1 MASDEALE
9 RWTSLQRFVP
19 YVGLLVGFGL
29 TATIR
34 DGDWPSI
41 PVAAGVAVAMA
52 AYVWLTAPP
61 TGRVRLPGPVFFAG
75 WWVLA
80 GALVV
85 CSPWF
90 GFAVFVGY
98 LFAPEVLPGRSW
110 FAGVVATAV
119 LVATCQAGGLP
130 PLEPVF
136 LAVWAAVV
144 AVNAT
149 LATAFTYFGMLS
161 EQQSERRKVTIDELA
176 EANEKLAA
184 AMEENAGLHA
194 QLLVQAREAGVLDE
208 RQRLAGEIH
217 DTIAQGLTGIVAQL
231 QAART
236 ARDAASHDRHLDN
249 AASLA
254 RTSLDEARRSV
265 QALRPQQL
273 EAARLPEALADVA
286 TRWSEVNGVPAT
298 LTVTGEARQLH
309 PEVEVALLRSGQEA
323 LANVAKHAGASRV
336 GVTLSYMED
345 LVTLDVVD
353 DGCGFTPGTAP
364 HGPGGFGLD
373 GMRQRVLRVAGTL
386 EVESTPG
393 EGTAICATV
402 PAIPAGAGAP
412 PAPAPASAAVRRG

>member
-1 MASDEALE
+1 MASDESLE
-9 RWTSLQRFVP
+9 RFTALQRFVP
-19 YVGLLVGFGL
+19 YAGLVVGLAL
-29 TATIR
+29 TAGIR
-34 DGDWPSI
+34 DEDWPSI
-41 PVAAGVAVAMA
+41 PVAAGLALLMA

-61 TGRVRLPGPVFFAG
+61 TARLRLPGPVFFAG
-75 WWVLA
+75 WAVL
-80 GALVV
+80 GASLVA

-98 LFAPEVLPGRSW
+98 MFAPDVLPGRW
-110 FAGVVATAV
+110 WLAGVLVTAT

-136 LAVWAAVV
+136 LTVWFAVV
-144 AVNAT
+144 LVNAS
-149 LATAFTYFGMLS
+149 LATAFTYFGIAS
-161 EQQSERRKVTIDELA
+161 EQQSARRKETIDELA
-176 EANEKLAA
+176 EANARLAA

-231 QAART
+231 QAARS
-236 ARDAASHDRHLDN
+236 ALDADASSRHLDN
-249 AASLA
+249 AAALA

-273 EAARLPEALADVA
+273 EAARLPEALGDVA
-286 TRWSEVNGVPAT
+286 TRWSEVHGVPAT
-298 LTVTGEARQLH
+298 VTVTGSARQLH

-323 LANVAKHAGASRV
+323 LANVAKHASASRV

-353 DGCGFTPGTAP
+353 DGCGFAPGSAARS
-364 HGPGGFGLD
+364 GPGGFGLD
-373 GMRQRVLRVAGTL
+373 GMRQRILRVAGTL
-386 EVESTPG
+386 EIESTPG

-402 PAIPAGAGAP
+402 PAIPA
-412 PAPAPASAAVRRG
+412 